1 MKDEE
6 IIALYWKREEAAISA
21 TAQKYRSYCGSI
33 AGHIL
38 SLRED
43 VEECVN
49 DTWLHAW
56 NAIPPHKPPRL
67 PLFLGKITRELAIN
81 RYKAGTAQKRGG
93 GEYAVALEELGDFV
107 TAGDNTVEREVELQ
121 LIGAA
126 ISGFLRKQ
134 PALHRDVFI
143 RRYYHVCPI
152 KEIAAEF
159 SISESKVKSILFR
172 LRKKLRANLESE
184 DLL

>member
-21 TAQKYRSYCGSI
+21 TAQKYSSYCGSI

-67 PLFLGKITRELAIN
+67 PPFLGKITRELAIN

-126 ISGFLRKQ
+126 ISGFLRKTAGAAPGCLHPAVSRVPHQGDCGRVFHQRKQSEIHPVPPSEEAACQ
-134 PALHRDVFI
+134 PG
-143 RRYYHVCPI
+143 
-152 KEIAAEF
+152 K
-159 SISESKVKSILFR
+159 
-172 LRKKLRANLESE
+172 
-184 DLL
+184 